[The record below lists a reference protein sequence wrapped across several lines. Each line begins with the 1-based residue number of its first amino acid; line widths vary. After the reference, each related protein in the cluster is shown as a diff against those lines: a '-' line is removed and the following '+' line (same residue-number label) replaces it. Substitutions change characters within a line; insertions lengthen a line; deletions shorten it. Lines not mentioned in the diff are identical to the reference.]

1 MPLPSLLL
9 AVDQGTTGTR
19 TYVFDRKA
27 KVLGSAY
34 REHAQHFPKAGWV
47 EHDALEL
54 WENTQA
60 TGAAA
65 LRAAGIAKSAAKRH
79 VAGLGI
85 TNQRETV
92 VLWDRASSKPVHRA
106 IVWQC
111 RRTAARCE
119 QLLKLGWGPRI
130 RRSTGLEV
138 DAYFSATKVEWLL
151 KHVPKARAAAK
162 NGKLAFGTVDSW
174 LLWKLSQGKAH
185 ATDYTNASRTLLYDI
200 RRRRWDPELL
210 RLFSIPETLLPKVQ
224 ASASQFGATASSA
237 FCGEGIPITGIAGD
251 QQAALFGQGCT
262 RPGEMKNT
270 YGTGCFLLLNL
281 GPRWK
286 ASRHRLLTTLACGV
300 DGGPVFAFEGA
311 VFIGGAAVQ
320 WVRDQLGLIKS
331 ADQSEAICRSLK
343 DNAGVYLVPA
353 FVGLGAPHWDSGARG
368 ILTGLTRASTAGHI
382 VRAAVESMAFQSVD
396 LVRAMEA
403 DAGVKIKRLRVDG
416 GASRNDWLMQ
426 FQADL
431 LGAQV
436 ERPAQVETT
445 ALGAALLAG
454 LGAGLLDPDQGR
466 SFAGTVKRFSPK
478 LPANARMRDL
488 EGWNM
493 ALRQALTA

>member
-1 MPLPSLLL
+1 MPQPSLLI

-19 TYVFDRKA
+19 TYVFDRRGR
-27 KVLGSAY
+27 VLGSAY
-34 REHAQHFPKAGWV
+34 REHAQHFPQAGWV
-47 EHDALEL
+47 EHDASEL

-60 TGAAA
+60 TGRAA
-65 LRAAGIAKSAAKRH
+65 LRAAGVTVSSAPRH

-92 VLWDRASSKPVHRA
+92 VLWDRARSRPVHRA

-119 QLLKLGWGPRI
+119 ELLKHGWGPKI
-130 RRSTGLEV
+130 RGRTGLEV
-138 DAYFSATKVEWLL
+138 DAYFSATKAEWLL
-151 KHVPKARAAAK
+151 KHVPGARAAAES
-162 NGKLAFGTVDSW
+162 GELALGTVDTW
-174 LLWKLSQGKAH
+174 LLWKLSGGRAH
-185 ATDYTNASRTLLYDI
+185 ATDYSNASRTLLYDI
-200 RRRRWDPELL
+200 RQRRWDPELL
-210 RLFSIPETLLPKVQ
+210 RLFSVPQTLLPKVQ
-224 ASASQFGATASSA
+224 ASASRFGVTASAA
-237 FCGEGIPITGIAGD
+237 FCGPGIPVTGMAGD

-270 YGTGCFLLLNL
+270 YGTGCFLLMNL
-281 GPRWK
+281 GARWR
-286 ASRHRLLTTLACGV
+286 ASQRRLLTTLACGE
-300 DGGPVFAFEGA
+300 DGGPVFALEGA

-320 WVRDQLGLIKS
+320 WVRDQLGLIKG
-331 ADQSEAICRSLK
+331 AAETEAVCRSLK
-343 DNAGVYLVPA
+343 DNGGVHLVPA
-353 FVGLGAPHWDSGARG
+353 FVGLGAPYWDSRARG
-368 ILTGLTRASTAGHI
+368 ILTGLTRASKAAHV
-382 VRAAVESMAFQSVD
+382 VRAAVESMAFQSAE

-403 DAGVKIKRLRVDG
+403 DAGLKIKRLRVDG

-454 LGAGLLDPDQGR
+454 LGAGLLKPSEGR
-466 SFAGTVKRFSPK
+466 RFAGTVKRFAPK
-478 LPANARMRDL
+478 LSAKARTAAM
-488 EGWNM
+488 EGWKK
-493 ALRQALTA
+493 AVRQARAV